1 MERFR
6 SSKPLPRE
14 KRSHLTERNLRQN
27 RSSTEE
33 SYSDEEATTTKS
45 DDMDENKEIASLKQ
59 RLNSL
64 REKMFHLDTPEA
76 NQMPSQVIQSAKP
89 PVQPF
94 KIYKKHLPAYQL
106 NNSSENFSAASS
118 FRLKEDE
125 YLSKQ
130 PLNIES
136 LDLKAKYLIERRYFL
151 SGSCGFDRVLF

>member
-1 MERFR
+1 M
-6 SSKPLPRE
+6 PRE
-14 KRSHLTERNLRQN
+14 KRSHLTEKNLRQN

-33 SYSDEEATTTKS
+33 SFSDEEAATSKS
-45 DDMDENKEIASLKQ
+45 EEMDENKEIASLKQ
-59 RLNSL
+59 RLNNL
-64 REKMFHLDTPEA
+64 REKMFNMDTTEA
-76 NQMPSQVIQSAKP
+76 NQMPLQIQSAKP
-89 PVQPF
+89 PMQPF

-136 LDLKAKYLIERRYFL
+136 LDLKAKYLIERRYF
-151 SGSCGFDRVLF
+151 